1 MNREKGTDRF
11 ISKVLKGLIQYQ
23 DAQVSAFDIDSASF
37 EKKKKKMLAENV
49 SKEYWQSELEKEV
62 SSEMI

>member
-37 EKKKKKMLAENV
+37 EKKKKNA
-49 SKEYWQSELEKEV
+49 S
-62 SSEMI
+62 